1 MRAHTEATLEHPEQ
15 ALSPRRLLMLRELD
29 RAGAS
34 VTVAAVGELAR
45 LGYSGAARVVQV
57 SRLIGPSGNRR
68 TVETIIELR
77 LECSRAM
84 LLLGAI
90 PHGVRPLGVGADPV
104 WRRALLELEEP
115 VLRECVAS
123 CGSPAALRGVVLG
136 AYGRQQAGARGA

>member
-1 MRAHTEATLEHPEQ
+1 MRAHPEATREAPEQ
-15 ALSPRRLLMLRELD
+15 ALSPRGLLMLRELD
-29 RAGAS
+29 RAGAA
-34 VTVAAVGELAR
+34 VTVAAVSELAQ
-45 LGYSGAARVVQV
+45 LGYPDARRVVQV

-123 CGSPAALRGVVLG
+123 CGSPAALRGMVLA